1 MLKDTLTMEF
11 SMINKLVIIGDC
23 WGIQEAT
30 LQHPFV
36 GTAGQELFRCL
47 HGAGYPVPFL
57 PYTFNSPVRM
67 LRMWENSKITLLSVF
82 NECPPDNNVEFFYTR
97 EPNNTFGSR
106 RFANKI
112 HYVKPEYEFHV
123 KQLHETLKEL
133 KPNIIIALGN
143 SALWAL
149 GLPASI
155 SKLRGNVTDSAFG
168 KVLPTHSPAS
178 VLRNWSQR
186 IVTILDLH
194 KALRES
200 EYPEIRTLPRE
211 IWTRPSIEDLWDW
224 WRLYGSK
231 AELLAWDIETV
242 LNKQISE
249 ISFAS
254 DSVHALHVPIL
265 YKENKRYI
273 NYWPDARTE
282 VEAWKFI
289 KMILESDIPKIGQ
302 NCVQF
307 DCYWV
312 LKEMNIAPKNITHD
326 TMQLSHC
333 WSLELEK
340 SLGFLGSIFCDERS
354 WKHIRTET
362 NKQND

>member
-1 MLKDTLTMEF
+1 MLKDTLTMEL
-11 SMINKLVIIGDC
+11 SMINKLVIVGDC
-23 WGIQEAT
+23 WGQQETT

-82 NECPPDNNVEFFYTR
+82 NECPPDNDVEFFYTR
-97 EPNNTFGSR
+97 EPNNTFNSR

-112 HYVKPEYEFHV
+112 HYVKPEYESHV
-123 KQLHETLKEL
+123 KQLHETLQEL

-155 SKLRGNVTDSAFG
+155 SKLRGNVTDSPFG

-211 IWTRPSIEDLWDW
+211 IWTRPSIENLWDW

-231 AELLAWDIETV
+231 AELLAFDIETV
-242 LNKQISE
+242 LNRQISE

-254 DSVHALHVPIL
+254 DSTHALHVPL
-265 YKENKRYI
+265 FYKENKQYV
-273 NYWPDARTE
+273 NWWQTPQEE
-282 VEAWKFI
+282 VKAWKFI
-289 KMILESDIPKIGQ
+289 KMVLESDVPKICQ
-302 NCVQF
+302 NGIQYDALWLV
-307 DCYWV
+307 
-312 LKEMNIAPKNITHD
+312 KEMNIPVKNIQHC
-326 TMQLSHC
+326 TMQMSHA
-333 WSLELEK
+333 WALELEK
-340 SLGFLGSIFCDERS
+340 SLRFLGSIFLSERE
-354 WKHIRTET
+354 WKHIRTDV
-362 NKQND
+362 NKAND

>member
-1 MLKDTLTMEF
+1 MEL
-11 SMINKLVIIGDC
+11 SMTTKLVIIGDC
-23 WGIQEAT
+23 WGAQEAT

-36 GTAGQELFRCL
+36 GTAGQELARCL
-47 HGAGYPVPFL
+47 HGAGYPCSFI
-57 PYTFNSPVRM
+57 PYTFNSSIRM
-67 LRMWENSKITLLSVF
+67 LKYWDKFPFPLLSVF
-82 NECPPDNNVEFFYTR
+82 NEFPPDNNVEFFYTR

-123 KQLHETLKEL
+123 KQLHETLQEL

-143 SALWAL
+143 TALWAL

-155 SKLRGNVTDSAFG
+155 SKLRGNVTDSPFG

-211 IWTRPSIEDLWDW
+211 IWTQPSIADLWEW
-224 WRLYGSK
+224 WQLYGSK
-231 AELLAWDIETV
+231 AKLLAFDIETV

-254 DSVHALHVPIL
+254 DSTHALHVPFFWRESKQ
-265 YKENKRYI
+265 YVNW
-273 NYWPDARTE
+273 WPDAKTE
-282 VEAWKFI
+282 VEAWKFVR
-289 KMILESDIPKIGQ
+289 MVLESDVPKIGQ
-302 NCVQF
+302 NCTTY
-307 DCYWV
+307 DAYWLV
-312 LKEMNIAPKNITHD
+312 KEMRIGVKNITHD
-326 TMQLSHC
+326 TMQLSHAC
-333 WSLELEK
+333 ALELEK
-340 SLGFLGSIFCDERS
+340 SLRFLGSIFLNERD
-354 WKHIRTET
+354 WKSIRTDT
-362 NKQND
+362 VKQND